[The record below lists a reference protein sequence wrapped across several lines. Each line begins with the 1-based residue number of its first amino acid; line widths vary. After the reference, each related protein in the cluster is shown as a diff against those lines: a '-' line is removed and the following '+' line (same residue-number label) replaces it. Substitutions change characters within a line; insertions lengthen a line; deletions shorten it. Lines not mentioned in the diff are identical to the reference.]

1 MTSLKNLTL
10 KNPIIINNIIRDPYY
25 HDDYLFEK
33 DTLTLTQKV
42 NIFVGPNG
50 YGKTTLLK
58 MMKDALEKQGAF
70 SFSNNAYSRSV
81 GKAFDCLMS
90 DVHNDPSIMDDENK
104 ATLGFISYDSHADDH
119 TNTMSSTLV
128 NKNLSLFALR
138 GESSEGQNN
147 LYSLMELF
155 NNAQAI
161 AKEHQNLKQL
171 IIFVDGIDSG
181 LSVDMIDLIT
191 RTLNIKMK
199 QVEDKNP
206 NLEVAMIFTTNNY
219 EMIRGL
225 EAIDPITFEP
235 IQYENYED
243 FRTDM
248 KKKSTL

>member
-25 HDDYLFEK
+25 HDDYMFEK

-42 NIFVGPNG
+42 NIFIGPNG

-58 MMKDALEKQGAF
+58 MMKQALEKQGAF
-70 SFSNNAYSRSV
+70 SFSNDAYSRSV
-81 GKAFDCLMS
+81 SRAFRNILSGDSM
-90 DVHNDPSIMDDENK
+90 VDDEDT

-128 NKNLSLFALR
+128 NKDLAQFALR
-138 GESSEGQNN
+138 SESSEGQNN
-147 LYSLMELF
+147 LYSMMDLF
-155 NNAQAI
+155 NNAKAV
-161 AKEHQNLKQL
+161 AKKHQNLEQL

-181 LSVDMIDLIT
+181 LSVDMIDLIV
-191 RTLNIKMK
+191 RTLDVKIK
-199 QVEDKNP
+199 QVEDQNP

-219 EMIRGL
+219 EMVRNMIAL
-225 EAIDPITFEP
+225 DPITSES
-235 IQYENYED
+235 IDYKSYED
-243 FRTDM
+243 FRMDM

>member
-25 HDDYLFEK
+25 HDDYMFEK

-42 NIFVGPNG
+42 NIFIGPNG

-58 MMKDALEKQGAF
+58 MMKQALEKQGAF
-70 SFSNNAYSRSV
+70 SFSNDAYSRSV
-81 GKAFDCLMS
+81 SRAFRNILSGDSM
-90 DVHNDPSIMDDENK
+90 VDDEDT

-128 NKNLSLFALR
+128 NKDLAQFALR
-138 GESSEGQNN
+138 SESSEGQNN
-147 LYSLMELF
+147 LYSMMDLF
-155 NNAQAI
+155 NNAKAV
-161 AKEHQNLKQL
+161 AKKHQNLEQL

-181 LSVDMIDLIT
+181 LSVDMIDLIV
-191 RTLNIKMK
+191 RTLDVKIK
-199 QVEDKNP
+199 QVEDQNP

-219 EMIRGL
+219 EMVRNMIAL
-225 EAIDPITFEP
+225 DPITSES
-235 IQYENYED
+235 IEYKSYED
-243 FRTDM
+243 FRMDI

>member
-10 KNPIIINNIIRDPYY
+10 KNPIVINEIVRDPYY
-25 HDDYLFEK
+25 HDKYLFEN
-33 DTLTLTQKV
+33 DQLTLTQKV

-50 YGKTTLLK
+50 YGKTTLLR
-58 MMKDALEKQGAF
+58 MMKQALEKQGAF

-81 GKAFDCLMS
+81 SKAFRNVLSS
-90 DVHNDPSIMDDENK
+90 DSTVDNEDK

-119 TNTMSSTLV
+119 TNTMSSTLA
-128 NKNLSLFALR
+128 NKDLVQFALR

-147 LYSLMELF
+147 LYSMMDLF

-161 AKEHQNLKQL
+161 AKKHQNLEQL

-181 LSVDMIDLIT
+181 LSVDMIDLII
-191 RTLNIKMK
+191 RTLDVKMK

-219 EMIRGL
+219 EMVRNMIAL
-225 EAIDPITFEP
+225 DPITSES
-235 IQYENYED
+235 IEYKSYED
-243 FRTDM
+243 FRVDM

>member
-25 HDDYLFEK
+25 HDDYMFEK

-42 NIFVGPNG
+42 NIFIGPNG

-58 MMKDALEKQGAF
+58 MMKQALEKQGAF
-70 SFSNNAYSRSV
+70 SFSNDAYSRSV
-81 GKAFDCLMS
+81 SRAFRNILSGDSM
-90 DVHNDPSIMDDENK
+90 VDDEDT

-128 NKNLSLFALR
+128 NKDLAQFALR
-138 GESSEGQNN
+138 SESSEGQNN
-147 LYSLMELF
+147 LYSMMDLF
-155 NNAQAI
+155 NNAKAV
-161 AKEHQNLKQL
+161 AKKHQNLEQL

-181 LSVDMIDLIT
+181 LSVDMIDLIV
-191 RTLNIKMK
+191 RTLDVKIK
-199 QVEDKNP
+199 QVEDQNP

-219 EMIRGL
+219 EMVRNMIAL
-225 EAIDPITFEP
+225 DPITSES
-235 IQYENYED
+235 IEYKSYED
-243 FRTDM
+243 FRMDM

>member
-10 KNPIIINNIIRDPYY
+10 ENPIVINNITRDPYY

-33 DTLTLTQKV
+33 DQLTLTNKV
-42 NIFVGPNG
+42 TMFVGPNG
-50 YGKTTLLK
+50 YGKTSLLK
-58 MMKDALEKQGAF
+58 MIKEALKNQGAF
-70 SFSNNAYSRSV
+70 SFSNNAYSRGVSR
-81 GKAFDCLMS
+81 AFRNLLPDESS
-90 DVHNDPSIMDDENK
+90 DTDDEDK

-161 AKEHQNLKQL
+161 AKKYQNLEQL
-171 IIFVDGIDSG
+171 IIFADGIDSG
-181 LSVDMIDLIT
+181 LSVDMIDLII
-191 RTLNIKMK
+191 RTLDIKIK
-199 QVEDKNP
+199 QVEDQNP

-219 EMIRGL
+219 EMVRDSIAL
-225 EAIDPITFEP
+225 DPITSEP
-235 IQYENYED
+235 IEYENYED
-243 FRTDM
+243 FRKDM
-248 KKKSTL
+248 KNKSRL

>member
-1 MTSLKNLTL
+1 MTSLKDLTL
-10 KNPIIINNIIRDPYY
+10 KNPIVINDIIRDPYY
-25 HDDYLFEK
+25 HDDYMFEK
-33 DTLTLTQKV
+33 GTLTLTQKV

-50 YGKTTLLK
+50 YGKTTLLR
-58 MMKDALEKQGAF
+58 MMKQALEKQGAF

-81 GKAFDCLMS
+81 SKAFRNVLSS
-90 DVHNDPSIMDDENK
+90 DSTVDDEDK

-119 TNTMSSTLV
+119 TNTMSSTLA
-128 NKNLSLFALR
+128 NKDLVQFSLR

-147 LYSLMELF
+147 LYSMMDLF
-155 NNAQAI
+155 NNAKAV
-161 AKEHQNLKQL
+161 AKEHQNLEQL

-181 LSVDMIDLIT
+181 LSVDMIDLII
-191 RTLNIKMK
+191 RTLDVKMK

-219 EMIRGL
+219 EMVRGL

>member
-1 MTSLKNLTL
+1 MTSLKDLTL
-10 KNPIIINNIIRDPYY
+10 KNPIVINDIIRDPYY
-25 HDDYLFEK
+25 HDDYMFEK
-33 DTLTLTQKV
+33 GTLTLTQKV

-50 YGKTTLLK
+50 YGKTTLLR
-58 MMKDALEKQGAF
+58 MMKQALEKQGAF

-81 GKAFDCLMS
+81 SKAFRNVLSS
-90 DVHNDPSIMDDENK
+90 DSTVDDEDK

-119 TNTMSSTLV
+119 TNTMSSTLA
-128 NKNLSLFALR
+128 NKDLVQFALR

-147 LYSLMELF
+147 LYSMMDLF

-161 AKEHQNLKQL
+161 AKKHQNLEQL

-181 LSVDMIDLIT
+181 LSVDMIDLII
-191 RTLNIKMK
+191 RTLDVKMK

-243 FRTDM
+243 FRMDM
-248 KKKSTL
+248 KQKSRL

>member
-1 MTSLKNLTL
+1 MTPLKDLTL
-10 KNPIIINNIIRDPYY
+10 KNPIVINDIIRDPYY
-25 HDDYLFEK
+25 HDDYMFEK

-58 MMKDALEKQGAF
+58 MMKEALEKQGAF
-70 SFSNNAYSRSV
+70 SFSNDAYSRSV
-81 GKAFDCLMS
+81 SRAFRNVLSS
-90 DVHNDPSIMDDENK
+90 DSMVDDEDT

-128 NKNLSLFALR
+128 NKNLAQFALR
-138 GESSEGQNN
+138 SESSEGQNN

-161 AKEHQNLKQL
+161 AKEHQNLEQL

-181 LSVDMIDLIT
+181 LSVDMIDLII
-191 RTLNIKMK
+191 RTLDVKMK
-199 QVEDKNP
+199 QVEDQNP
-206 NLEVAMIFTTNNY
+206 NLEVTMIFTTNNY
-219 EMIRGL
+219 EMVRNMIAL
-225 EAIDPITFEP
+225 DPITSES
-235 IQYENYED
+235 IEYKSYED
-243 FRTDM
+243 FRVDM

>member
-10 KNPIIINNIIRDPYY
+10 KNPIVINNIIRDPYY

-50 YGKTTLLK
+50 YGKTSLLK
-58 MMKDALEKQGAF
+58 MMKEALKNQGAF
-70 SFSNNAYSRSV
+70 SFSNNAYSRDVS
-81 GKAFDCLMS
+81 KAFRNLLPNGSSAID
-90 DVHNDPSIMDDENK
+90 HENK

-119 TNTMSSTLV
+119 TNTMSSTLL
-128 NKNLSLFALR
+128 NKDLSQFALR
-138 GESSEGQNN
+138 SESSEGQNN
-147 LYSLMELF
+147 LYSLMDLF

-161 AKEHQNLKQL
+161 AKKHQNLEQL

-181 LSVDMIDLIT
+181 LSVDMIDLII
-191 RTLNIKMK
+191 RTLDIKMK

-219 EMIRGL
+219 EMVRDSIAL
-225 EAIDPITFEP
+225 DPITSEP
-235 IQYENYED
+235 IEYENYED
-243 FRTDM
+243 FRKDM
-248 KKKSTL
+248 KKKSTI

>member
-10 KNPIIINNIIRDPYY
+10 KNPIVINNITRDPYY
-25 HDDYLFEK
+25 HDDYMFEK

-58 MMKDALEKQGAF
+58 MMKEALEKQGAF
-70 SFSNNAYSRSV
+70 SFSNDAYSRNISKGFSKIFSTNPPV
-81 GKAFDCLMS
+81 VNEDT
-90 DVHNDPSIMDDENK
+90 
-104 ATLGFISYDSHADDH
+104 ATLGFMSYDSHEDDY
-119 TNTMSSTLV
+119 TNTMSSTLA
-128 NKNLSLFALR
+128 NKDLVQFALR

-147 LYSLMELF
+147 LYSMMDLF

-161 AKEHQNLKQL
+161 AKKHQNLEQL

-181 LSVDMIDLIT
+181 LSVDMIDLII
-191 RTLNIKMK
+191 RTLDVKMK

-219 EMIRGL
+219 EMVRDSIAL
-225 EAIDPITFEP
+225 DPITSEP
-235 IQYENYED
+235 IEYESYED
-243 FRTDM
+243 FRKDM
-248 KKKSTL
+248 KQKSRL

>member
-10 KNPIIINNIIRDPYY
+10 KNPIVINNITRDPYY
-25 HDDYLFEK
+25 HDDYMFEK

-58 MMKDALEKQGAF
+58 MMKQALEKQGAF

-81 GKAFDCLMS
+81 SKAFRNVLSRDS
-90 DVHNDPSIMDDENK
+90 TVDDEDK

-119 TNTMSSTLV
+119 TNTMSSTLA
-128 NKNLSLFALR
+128 NKDLVQFALR

-147 LYSLMELF
+147 LYSMMDLF

-161 AKEHQNLKQL
+161 AKKHQNLEQL
-171 IIFVDGIDSG
+171 IIFADGIDSG
-181 LSVDMIDLIT
+181 LSVDMIDLIV
-191 RTLNIKMK
+191 RTLDVKMK
-199 QVEDKNP
+199 QVEDQNP
-206 NLEVAMIFTTNNY
+206 NLEVVMIFTTNNY
-219 EMIRGL
+219 EMVRDRVVL
-225 EAIDPITFEP
+225 DPITFEP

-243 FRTDM
+243 FRMDM
-248 KKKSTL
+248 KNKSRL